1 MSLHYLVNY
10 KINFKTNIF
19 HLYKVIPVYKYENA
33 YWSPFC
39 HNTNNGNKYLPRGEC
54 LNKSLCI
61 HSRDYYLATKM
72 TERSKCIVIKN

>member
-39 HNTNNGNKYLPRGEC
+39 HNTNNGNKYLP
-54 LNKSLCI
+54 
-61 HSRDYYLATKM
+61 
-72 TERSKCIVIKN
+72 